1 MGYKLLSRMEAIPAF
16 VYGDQ
21 PGPAALEVRMKN
33 NFASHVFDQEKMR
46 QALPPQIF
54 RKFMRTVD
62 QKEPL
67 DADVADE
74 VARAIKKWAERLG
87 VTHFTH
93 WFMPLTG
100 LTAGKQNTFLE
111 WEGQRR
117 IVALFSGRD
126 LIKGEPDAS
135 SFPHGGMRSTFEA
148 RGYTAWDPCSP
159 VFAVKNRRSCILF
172 IPSVFY
178 GYNGC
183 VLDKKT
189 PLLRSLR
196 RLNDIALKILARF
209 NQRASW
215 VKNMVG
221 PEQEFFLIHERDFQK
236 RADLKT
242 SGRLIFG
249 ARPPRGQQMG
259 DHYFGAIPDAVLH
272 FLEDVEEE
280 AMNLGIPIKTRH
292 NEVAPN
298 QFEIAP
304 LYEEA
309 NIASDHNQL
318 LMDLL
323 TRIARNHGMVCLLHE
338 KPFAFFNGSGKH
350 INWSLMDSRGR
361 NLFTPGSTKSS
372 RLVFL
377 SFLAGFVCGMN
388 RYHDLLQ
395 AVLASPGNELRL
407 GGHEAPPPII
417 SIFLGDELQGI
428 IDDPQGFVSGK
439 FRKSKMVRFE
449 EFVPAILHDL
459 SDRNRTSPVAFTGNK
474 FEFRMPGSSASLAF
488 PVSVINLMVAAGLTE
503 VFEALERT
511 RDEKTLIQRLQR
523 ILSENSGIIFAGDN
537 YNASWV
543 GEARRRGL
551 YVPVSVPDTVD
562 RLQEEKNIRLFE
574 AFSVL
579 SREEIKARAD
589 IKIEIYVKTVEME
602 LRVARY
608 LLRAYIIPAALKNQ
622 AMLLEAVRQFPSQIL
637 AKRPAMLDNQRA
649 FIAKF
654 TEKINRAMEMLSRLD
669 EDNEK
674 LKKGSERARAQFCTR
689 VIRPHLA
696 EAASL
701 VEKIEERVDREFW
714 TLPRVTDILFR

>member
-1 MGYKLLSRMEAIPAF
+1 MNEK
-16 VYGDQ
+16 
-21 PGPAALEVRMKN
+21 
-33 NFASHVFDQEKMR
+33 FASNVFDLEKMK
-46 QALPPQIF
+46 QTLPPQIF
-54 RKFMRTVD
+54 KKFMRTVD
-62 QKEPL
+62 QKKSL
-67 DADVADE
+67 DSEVADFL
-74 VARAIKKWAERLG
+74 AREIKQWAEAMG

-111 WEGQRR
+111 WEGTGKIISR
-117 IVALFSGRD
+117 FSGRD

-159 VFAVKNRRSCILF
+159 VFVVKNRKNCVLF

-189 PLLRSLR
+189 PLLRSLK
-196 RLNDIALKILARF
+196 LINDISLKILAKF
-209 NQRASW
+209 NQRAGW

-221 PEQEFFLIHERDFQK
+221 AEQEFFLVHEKDYQK
-236 RADLKT
+236 RPDLKT
-242 SGRLIFG
+242 VGRLIFG

-259 DHYFGAIPDAVLH
+259 DHYMGAIPEPVLH

-280 AMNLGIPIKTRH
+280 ALKLGIPVKTRH

-309 NIASDHNQL
+309 NIAADHNQL

-323 TRIARNHGMVCLLHE
+323 IRVACSHGMACLLHE

-350 INWSLMDSRGR
+350 LNWSLLDSSGR
-361 NLFTPGSTKSS
+361 NLFTPGDSKTR

-377 SFLAGFVCGMN
+377 SFLSGFLCGIH
-388 RYHDLLQ
+388 RHHDLLQ

-407 GGHEAPPPII
+407 GGHEAPPSII
-417 SIFLGDELQGI
+417 SVYLGEELQGI
-428 IDDPQGFVSGK
+428 IDDPQAFVAGK
-439 FRKSKMVRFE
+439 FRKSKLVRFE
-449 EFVPAILHDL
+449 EFVPPIFHDL

-474 FEFRMPGSSASLAF
+474 FEFRMPGSSASLSLPIA
-488 PVSVINLMVAAGLTE
+488 VINLMVAAGLDE
-503 VFEALERT
+503 VVEAIT
-511 RDEKTLIQRLQR
+511 PLQKEPEIVR
-523 ILSENSGIIFAGDN
+523 ALQKIVAAHTGIVFAGDN
-537 YNASWV
+537 YCSDWHE
-543 GEARRRGL
+543 EARRRGL
-551 YVPVSVPDTVD
+551 FIPVSVPATID
-562 RLQEEKNIRLFE
+562 RLKEEKNALLFE
-574 AFSVL
+574 QYALL
-579 SREEIKARAD
+579 SRQELAARAD

-622 AMLLEAVRQFPSQIL
+622 TLLLEAVRQYPPEPLVKNPDLLHHQH
-637 AKRPAMLDNQRA
+637 A

-654 TEKINRAMEMLSRLD
+654 TAKINRAMEMVSLLD

-674 LKKGSERARAQFCTR
+674 LKEGDERERARFCSAS
-689 VIRPHLA
+689 IRPHLA
-696 EAASL
+696 EAAAL

-714 TLPRVTDILFR
+714 TLPRVTDMLFR

>member
-1 MGYKLLSRMEAIPAF
+1 MTQS
-16 VYGDQ
+16 
-21 PGPAALEVRMKN
+21 
-33 NFASHVFDQEKMR
+33 FASHVFDLEKMK
-46 QALPPQIF
+46 QTLPPQIF
-54 RKFMRTVD
+54 KKFMRTVD
-62 QKEPL
+62 QKKSL
-67 DADVADE
+67 DSEVADFL
-74 VARAIKKWAERLG
+74 AREIKQWAEAMG

-111 WEGQRR
+111 WEGNSKIISR
-117 IVALFSGRD
+117 FSGRD

-159 VFAVKNRRSCILF
+159 VFVIKNRKNCVLF

-196 RLNDIALKILARF
+196 LINDISLKILAKF

-221 PEQEFFLIHERDFQK
+221 AEQEFFLVREGDYQQRP
-236 RADLKT
+236 DLKT
-242 SGRLIFG
+242 VGRLIFG

-259 DHYFGAIPDAVLH
+259 DHYFGAIPEAVLH

-280 AMNLGIPIKTRH
+280 ALKLGIPVKTRH

-298 QFEIAP
+298 QFEMAP

-309 NIASDHNQL
+309 NIAADHNQL

-323 TRIARNHGMVCLLHE
+323 IRIARNHGMICLLHE
-338 KPFAFFNGSGKH
+338 KPFTFFNGSGKH
-350 INWSLMDSRGR
+350 INWSLMDSQGR
-361 NLFTPGSTKSS
+361 NLFTPGDNKNS

-377 SFLAGFVCGMN
+377 SFLAGFICGMY

-407 GGHEAPPPII
+407 GGHEAPPAII
-417 SIFLGDELQGI
+417 SVFLGDELQGV
-428 IDDPQGFVSGK
+428 IDDPQAFIAGK

-488 PVSVINLMVAAGLTE
+488 PISVINLLVAAGLTE
-503 VFEALERT
+503 VNKAIEKT
-511 RDEKTLIQRLQR
+511 QDEKTLIHKLQH
-523 ILSENSGIIFAGDN
+523 ILSENSGILFAGDN
-537 YNASWV
+537 YNSNWHK
-543 GEARRRGL
+543 EARRRGL
-551 YVPVSVPDTVD
+551 FIPVSVPETVD

-574 AFSVL
+574 AFAIL

-602 LRVARY
+602 LRVARN
-608 LLRAYIIPAALKNQ
+608 LLRVHIIPAALKNQ
-622 AMLLEAVRQFPSQIL
+622 AMLLEAIRQFPQEIL
-637 AKRPAMLDNQRA
+637 AKKPAMLKNQLA

-654 TEKINRAMEMLSRLD
+654 TEKINRAMEMVSWLD
-669 EDNEK
+669 EDNDK
-674 LKKGSERARAQFCTR
+674 LKKGTDRARAQFCTKF
-689 VIRPHLA
+689 VRPHLA
-696 EAASL
+696 EAATL
-701 VEKIEERVDREFW
+701 VEKIEERVDCDFW
-714 TLPRVTDILFR
+714 KLPRVTDILFR

>member
-1 MGYKLLSRMEAIPAF
+1 MTQS
-16 VYGDQ
+16 
-21 PGPAALEVRMKN
+21 
-33 NFASHVFDQEKMR
+33 FASHVFDLEKMKK
-46 QALPPQIF
+46 ALPPQIF
-54 RKFMRTVD
+54 KKFMRTVD
-62 QKEPL
+62 QKKSL
-67 DADVADE
+67 DAEVADFL
-74 VARAIKKWAERLG
+74 ARAIKQWAEQMG
-87 VTHFTH
+87 VSHFTH

-111 WEGQRR
+111 WEGNRR
-117 IVALFSGRD
+117 IISRFSGRD

-159 VFAVKNRRSCILF
+159 VFVIKNRKNCVLF

-196 RLNDIALKILARF
+196 LINDISLKILTKF

-215 VKNMVG
+215 VKNMIG
-221 PEQEFFLIHERDFQK
+221 AEQEFFLVHEKDYQK
-236 RADLKT
+236 RPDLKT
-242 SGRLIFG
+242 VGRLIFG

-259 DHYFGAIPDAVLH
+259 DHYFGAIPEAVLH

-280 AMNLGIPIKTRH
+280 ALKLGIPVKTRH

-309 NIASDHNQL
+309 NIAADHNQL

-323 TRIARNHGMVCLLHE
+323 IRIARNHGMVCLLHE
-338 KPFAFFNGSGKH
+338 KPLAFFNGSGKH
-350 INWSLMDSRGR
+350 INWSLMDSQGR
-361 NLFTPGSTKSS
+361 NLFTPGDNKNS

-377 SFLAGFVCGMN
+377 SFLAGFIYGMN

-407 GGHEAPPPII
+407 GGHEAPPAII
-417 SIFLGDELQGI
+417 SVFLGDELQGV
-428 IDDPQGFVSGK
+428 IDDPQAFIAGK

-488 PVSVINLMVAAGLTE
+488 PISVINLLVAAGLTE
-503 VFEALERT
+503 VHKAIEKT
-511 RDEKTLIQRLQR
+511 QDEKTLIHKLQH
-523 ILSENSGIIFAGDN
+523 IISEHSAIVFAGDN
-537 YNASWV
+537 YNSDWHK
-543 GEARRRGL
+543 EARKRKL
-551 YVPVSVPDTVD
+551 FIPVSVPETID

-574 AFSVL
+574 TFAIL

-602 LRVARY
+602 LRVARN

-622 AMLLEAVRQFPSQIL
+622 AMLLEAIRQFPREIL
-637 AKRPAMLDNQRA
+637 AKRPAMLKNQLA

-654 TEKINRAMEMLSRLD
+654 TEKINRAMEMVSLLD
-669 EDNEK
+669 EDNDK
-674 LKKGSERARAQFCTR
+674 LKEGADRTRAQFCTKF
-689 VIRPHLA
+689 IRPHLA
-696 EAASL
+696 AAAAL

-714 TLPRVTDILFR
+714 KLPRVTDILFR

>member
-1 MGYKLLSRMEAIPAF
+1 MTQS
-16 VYGDQ
+16 
-21 PGPAALEVRMKN
+21 
-33 NFASHVFDQEKMR
+33 FASNVFDLEKMKK
-46 QALPPQIF
+46 ALPPQIF
-54 RKFMRTVD
+54 KKFMRTVD
-62 QKEPL
+62 QKKSL
-67 DADVADE
+67 DAEVADFL
-74 VARAIKKWAERLG
+74 ARAIKQWAEQMG
-87 VTHFTH
+87 VSHFTH

-111 WEGQRR
+111 WEGNRR
-117 IVALFSGRD
+117 IISRFSGRD

-159 VFAVKNRRSCILF
+159 VFVVKNRKNCVLF

-178 GYNGC
+178 GFNGC

-196 RLNDIALKILARF
+196 LINDISLKILTQF

-215 VKNMVG
+215 VKNMIG
-221 PEQEFFLIHERDFQK
+221 AEQEFFLVHEKDYQK
-236 RADLKT
+236 RPDLKT
-242 SGRLIFG
+242 VGRLIFG

-259 DHYFGAIPDAVLH
+259 DHYFGAIPEAVLH

-280 AMNLGIPIKTRH
+280 ALKLGIPVKTRH

-309 NIASDHNQL
+309 NIAADHNQL

-323 TRIARNHGMVCLLHE
+323 IRIARNHGMVCLLHE

-350 INWSLMDSRGR
+350 INWSLMDSQGR
-361 NLFTPGSTKSS
+361 NLFTPGDNKNS

-377 SFLAGFVCGMN
+377 SFLAGFIYGMN

-395 AVLASPGNELRL
+395 AVLTSPGNELRL
-407 GGHEAPPPII
+407 GGHEAPPGII
-417 SIFLGDELQGI
+417 SVFLGDELQGV
-428 IDDPQGFVSGK
+428 IDDPQAFIAGK

-488 PVSVINLMVAAGLTE
+488 PISVINLLVAAGLTE
-503 VFEALERT
+503 VYKIIEKT
-511 RDEKTLIQRLQR
+511 KDEKTLIHKLQH
-523 ILSENSGIIFAGDN
+523 IISEHSAIVFAGDN
-537 YNASWV
+537 YNSDWHK
-543 GEARRRGL
+543 EARKRKL
-551 YVPVSVPDTVD
+551 FIPVSVPETID

-574 AFSVL
+574 TFAIL

-602 LRVARY
+602 LRVARN

-622 AMLLEAVRQFPSQIL
+622 AMLLEAIRQFPREIL
-637 AKRPAMLDNQRA
+637 AKRPAMLKNQLA

-654 TEKINRAMEMLSRLD
+654 TEKINRAMEMVSLLD
-669 EDNEK
+669 EDNDK
-674 LKKGSERARAQFCTR
+674 LKEGADRTRAQFCTKF
-689 VIRPHLA
+689 IRPHLA
-696 EAASL
+696 AAAAL

-714 TLPRVTDILFR
+714 KLTRVTDILFR

>member
-1 MGYKLLSRMEAIPAF
+1 
-16 VYGDQ
+16 
-21 PGPAALEVRMKN
+21 MKKK
-33 NFASHVFDQEKMR
+33 FADHVFDLEKMK
-46 QALPPQIF
+46 QALPPKIF
-54 RKFMRTVD
+54 KKFMCTVD
-62 QKEPL
+62 QKKTL
-67 DADVADE
+67 DADVADAM
-74 VARAIKKWAERLG
+74 ARAIKKWAEQLG

-111 WEGQRR
+111 WEGNRTIISR
-117 IVALFSGRD
+117 FSGRD

-159 VFAVKNRRSCILF
+159 VFLEKDRKNCVLF

-196 RLNDIALKILARF
+196 LINDVSLKILAKF

-221 PEQEFFLIHERDFQK
+221 AEQEFFLVHEKDFQK
-236 RADLKT
+236 RPDLKT
-242 SGRLIFG
+242 VGRLIFG

-259 DHYFGAIPDAVLH
+259 DHYFGAIPETVLH

-280 AMNLGIPIKTRH
+280 AVSLGIPVKTRH

-309 NIASDHNQL
+309 NVAADHNQL

-323 TRIARNHGMVCLLHE
+323 IRIARNHGMVCLLHE

-350 INWSLMDSRGR
+350 INWSLMDSQGR
-361 NLFTPGSTKSS
+361 NVFTPGDTKNS

-377 SFLAGFVCGMN
+377 SFLTGFICGMN

-407 GGHEAPPPII
+407 GGHEAPPAII
-417 SIFLGDELQGI
+417 SVFLGDELQGV
-428 IDDPQGFVSGK
+428 IDDPQAFINGK

-488 PVSVINLMVAAGLTE
+488 PISVINLLVAAGLTE
-503 VFEALERT
+503 VTKAIEKT
-511 RDEKTLIQRLQR
+511 QDEKTLIHKLGQ
-523 ILSENSGIIFAGDN
+523 IINENSAIIFAGDN
-537 YNASWV
+537 YNSNWHK
-543 GEARRRGL
+543 EARRRGL
-551 YVPVSVPDTVD
+551 FIPVSVPEMVD

-574 AFSVL
+574 TFAIL

-602 LRVARY
+602 LRVARN
-608 LLRAYIIPAALKNQ
+608 LLRVYIIPAALKNQ
-622 AMLLEAVRQFPSQIL
+622 AMLLEAIRQFPQGIL
-637 AKRPAMLDNQRA
+637 AKKPAMLNNQLA

-654 TEKINRAMEMLSRLD
+654 TQKINRAMEMVSLLD
-669 EDNEK
+669 EDNDK
-674 LKKGSERARAQFCTR
+674 LKEGDERTRAQFCTQ
-689 VIRPHLA
+689 VIRPHLG
-696 EAASL
+696 EAAFL
-701 VEKIEERVDREFW
+701 VEKIEERVDRDFW
-714 TLPRVTDILFR
+714 KLPRVIDILFR

>member
-1 MGYKLLSRMEAIPAF
+1 
-16 VYGDQ
+16 
-21 PGPAALEVRMKN
+21 MKPS
-33 NFASHVFDQEKMR
+33 FASNVFDLEKMK
-46 QALPPQIF
+46 QTLPPQIF
-54 RKFMRTVD
+54 KKFMRTVD
-62 QKEPL
+62 QKKSL
-67 DADVADE
+67 DAEVADFL
-74 VARAIKKWAERLG
+74 ARAIKQWAEQMG
-87 VTHFTH
+87 VSHFTH

-111 WEGQRR
+111 WEGNRR
-117 IVALFSGRD
+117 IISRFSGRD

-159 VFAVKNRRSCILF
+159 VFVVKNRKNCVLF

-196 RLNDIALKILARF
+196 LINDISLKILAKF

-215 VKNMVG
+215 VKNMIG
-221 PEQEFFLIHERDFQK
+221 AEQEFFLVHEKDFQK
-236 RADLKT
+236 RPDLKT
-242 SGRLIFG
+242 VGRLIFG

-259 DHYFGAIPDAVLH
+259 DHYMGAIPEAVLH
-272 FLEDVEEE
+272 FLEDVEQE
-280 AMNLGIPIKTRH
+280 AFNLGIPLKTRH

-309 NIASDHNQL
+309 NIAADHNQL

-323 TRIARNHGMVCLLHE
+323 IRKARNHGMVCLLHE

-350 INWSLMDSRGR
+350 INWSLMDSQGR
-361 NLFTPGSTKSS
+361 NLFTPGDNKNS

-377 SFLAGFVCGMN
+377 SFLAGFICGMN

-407 GGHEAPPPII
+407 GGHEAPPAIL
-417 SIFLGDELQGI
+417 SVFLGDELQGV
-428 IDDPQGFVSGK
+428 IDDPQAFISGK

-488 PVSVINLMVAAGLTE
+488 PISVINLLVAAGLTE
-503 VFEALERT
+503 VHKAIEKT
-511 RDEKTLIQRLQR
+511 QDEKTLIHKLQH
-523 ILSENSGIIFAGDN
+523 IISKNSGIIFAGDN
-537 YNASWV
+537 YNANWHK
-543 GEARRRGL
+543 EARRRGL
-551 YVPVSVPDTVD
+551 FIPPSVPETVD
-562 RLQEEKNIRLFE
+562 RLREEKNIRLFE
-574 AFSVL
+574 TFAIL
-579 SREEIKARAD
+579 SREEIKARTD

-602 LRVARY
+602 LRVARN

-622 AMLLEAVRQFPSQIL
+622 AMLLEAIRQFPQKIL
-637 AKRPAMLDNQRA
+637 AKKPAMLKNQLA

-654 TEKINRAMEMLSRLD
+654 TEKINRAMEMVSLLD
-669 EDNEK
+669 EDNDK
-674 LKKGSERARAQFCTR
+674 LKEGADRTRAQFCTKF
-689 VIRPHLA
+689 IRPHLA
-696 EAASL
+696 EAAAL
-701 VEKIEERVDREFW
+701 VEKIEERVDRDFW
-714 TLPRVTDILFR
+714 KLPRVTDILFR

>member
-1 MGYKLLSRMEAIPAF
+1 MNEK
-16 VYGDQ
+16 
-21 PGPAALEVRMKN
+21 
-33 NFASHVFDQEKMR
+33 FASHVFDLEKMKK
-46 QALPPQIF
+46 ALPPQILK
-54 RKFMRTVD
+54 KFLRTVD
-62 QKEPL
+62 QKKTL
-67 DADVADE
+67 DSEVADYL
-74 VARAIKKWAERLG
+74 AGAIKQWAETMG
-87 VTHFTH
+87 VSHFTH

-111 WEGQRR
+111 WEGHSKIISR
-117 IVALFSGRD
+117 FSGRD

-159 VFAVKNRRSCILF
+159 VFVIKNRKHCVLF

-196 RLNDIALKILARF
+196 AINDVSLKILAKF
-209 NQRASW
+209 NQRSGW
-215 VKNMVG
+215 VKNMIG
-221 PEQEFFLIHERDFQK
+221 AEQEFFLVREKDFQN
-236 RADLKT
+236 RPDLKT
-242 SGRLIFG
+242 FGRLLFG
-249 ARPPRGQQMG
+249 AHPPRGQQMG
-259 DHYFGAIPDAVLH
+259 DHYFGAIPEAVLH
-272 FLEDVEEE
+272 FLEDVEAE
-280 AMNLGIPIKTRH
+280 ALKLGIPVKTRH

-309 NIASDHNQL
+309 NIAADHNQL

-323 TRIARNHGMVCLLHE
+323 LRIARNHGMVCLLHE

-350 INWSLMDSRGR
+350 INWSLMDSQGR
-361 NLFTPGSTKSS
+361 NLFTPGDSKNT

-377 SFLAGFVCGMN
+377 SFLAGFICGMN

-395 AVLASPGNELRL
+395 AVLASAGNELRL
-407 GGHEAPPPII
+407 GGHEAPPAII
-417 SIFLGDELQGI
+417 SVFLGDELQGV
-428 IDDPQGFVSGK
+428 IDDPQAFIKGK

-449 EFVPAILHDL
+449 AFVPAILHDL

-488 PVSVINLMVAAGLTE
+488 PISVINLLVSAGLAE
-503 VFEALERT
+503 VVKAIEKIK
-511 RDEKTLIQRLQR
+511 DEKALIHELRE
-523 ILSENSGIIFAGDN
+523 IINENSCIVFAGDN
-537 YNASWV
+537 YHSDWHR
-543 GEARRRGL
+543 EACKRKL
-551 YVPVSVPDTVD
+551 YIPVSVPDTVD
-562 RLQEEKNIRLFE
+562 LLQREKNMRLFE
-574 AFSVL
+574 TFAIL

-602 LRVARY
+602 LRVARN
-608 LLRAYIIPAALKNQ
+608 LLRAHIIPAALKNQ
-622 AMLLEAVRQFPSQIL
+622 AMLLEAVRQFPREIL
-637 AKRPAMLDNQRA
+637 DKNPALLDNQFA

-654 TEKINRAMEMLSRLD
+654 TEKINRAMAMVSLLD

-674 LKKGSERARAQFCTR
+674 LKIGSDRVRAQLCTR
-689 VIRPHLA
+689 FIRPHLA
-696 EAASL
+696 DAAVL

-714 TLPRVTDILFR
+714 TLPRVTDMLFR

>member
-1 MGYKLLSRMEAIPAF
+1 MTQS
-16 VYGDQ
+16 
-21 PGPAALEVRMKN
+21 
-33 NFASHVFDQEKMR
+33 FASNVFDLEKMK
-46 QALPPQIF
+46 QTLPPQIF
-54 RKFMRTVD
+54 KKFMRTVD
-62 QKEPL
+62 QKKSL
-67 DADVADE
+67 DSEVADFL
-74 VARAIKKWAERLG
+74 ARAIKQWAEAMG

-111 WEGQRR
+111 WEGNRR
-117 IVALFSGRD
+117 IISRFSGRD

-159 VFAVKNRRSCILF
+159 VFVVKNRKNCVLF

-196 RLNDIALKILARF
+196 LINDISLKILAKF

-215 VKNMVG
+215 VKNMIG
-221 PEQEFFLIHERDFQK
+221 AEQEFFLVHEKDFQK
-236 RADLKT
+236 RPDLKT
-242 SGRLIFG
+242 VGRLIFG

-259 DHYFGAIPDAVLH
+259 DHYMGAIPEAVLH
-272 FLEDVEEE
+272 FLEDVEQE
-280 AMNLGIPIKTRH
+280 AFNLGIPLKTRH

-309 NIASDHNQL
+309 NIAADHNQL

-323 TRIARNHGMVCLLHE
+323 IRIARNHGMVCLLHE

-350 INWSLMDSRGR
+350 INWSLMDSQGR
-361 NLFTPGSTKSS
+361 NLFTPGDNKNS

-377 SFLAGFVCGMN
+377 SFLAGFICGMN

-407 GGHEAPPPII
+407 GGHEAPPAIL
-417 SIFLGDELQGI
+417 SVFLGDELQGV
-428 IDDPQGFVSGK
+428 IDDPQAFISGK

-488 PVSVINLMVAAGLTE
+488 PISVINLLVAAGLTE
-503 VFEALERT
+503 VHKAIEKT
-511 RDEKTLIQRLQR
+511 QDEKTLIHKLQH
-523 ILSENSGIIFAGDN
+523 IISKNSGIIFAGDN
-537 YNASWV
+537 YNANWHK
-543 GEARRRGL
+543 EARRRGL
-551 YVPVSVPDTVD
+551 FIPPSVPETVD
-562 RLQEEKNIRLFE
+562 RLREEKNIRLFE
-574 AFSVL
+574 TFAIL
-579 SREEIKARAD
+579 SREEIKARTD

-602 LRVARY
+602 LRVARN

-622 AMLLEAVRQFPSQIL
+622 AMLLEAIRQFPQKIL
-637 AKRPAMLDNQRA
+637 AKKPAMLKNQLA

-654 TEKINRAMEMLSRLD
+654 TEKINRAMEMVSLLD
-669 EDNEK
+669 EDNDK
-674 LKKGSERARAQFCTR
+674 LKEGADRTRAQFCTKF
-689 VIRPHLA
+689 IRPHLA
-696 EAASL
+696 EAAAL
-701 VEKIEERVDREFW
+701 VEKIEERVDRDFW
-714 TLPRVTDILFR
+714 KLPRVTDILFR

>member
-1 MGYKLLSRMEAIPAF
+1 MNEK
-16 VYGDQ
+16 
-21 PGPAALEVRMKN
+21 
-33 NFASHVFDQEKMR
+33 FASHVFDLEKMK
-46 QALPPQIF
+46 QTLPPQIF
-54 RKFMRTVD
+54 KKFMRTVD
-62 QKEPL
+62 QKKSL
-67 DADVADE
+67 DSEVADFL
-74 VARAIKKWAERLG
+74 AREIKQWAEAMG

-111 WEGQRR
+111 YDGIGKIISR
-117 IVALFSGRD
+117 FSGRD

-159 VFAVKNRRSCILF
+159 VFVVKNRKNNVLF

-196 RLNDIALKILARF
+196 LINDISLKILAKF

-221 PEQEFFLIHERDFQK
+221 AEQEFFLVHEKDFQK
-236 RADLKT
+236 RPDMKT
-242 SGRLIFG
+242 VGRLIFG

-259 DHYFGAIPDAVLH
+259 DHYFGAIPEAVLH

-280 AMNLGIPIKTRH
+280 ALKLGIPVKTRH

-298 QFEIAP
+298 QFEMAP

-309 NIASDHNQL
+309 NIAADHNQL

-323 TRIARNHGMVCLLHE
+323 TRIARSHGMACLLHE

-350 INWSLMDSRGR
+350 INWSLVDSQGR
-361 NLFTPGSTKSS
+361 NLFTPGDNKNS

-377 SFLAGFVCGMN
+377 SFLTGFICGMN

-407 GGHEAPPPII
+407 GGHEAPPAII
-417 SIFLGDELQGI
+417 SVFLGDELQGV
-428 IDDPQGFVSGK
+428 IDDPQAFITGK

-449 EFVPAILHDL
+449 KFVPAILHDL

-474 FEFRMPGSSASLAF
+474 FEFRMPGASASLSF
-488 PVSVINLMVAAGLTE
+488 PIAVINLMVAAGLTE
-503 VFEALERT
+503 VHESIASLQDEHAMIGAL
-511 RDEKTLIQRLQR
+511 Q
-523 ILSENSGIIFAGDN
+523 GIVDAHTDIVFGGDN
-537 YNASWV
+537 YCSDWHE
-543 GEARRRGL
+543 EARRRSL
-551 YVPVSVPDTVD
+551 FIPESVPVTID
-562 RLQEEKNIRLFE
+562 RMKEEKNALLFE
-574 AFSVL
+574 QYALL
-579 SREEIKARAD
+579 SRQEIAARAD

-622 AMLLEAVRQFPSQIL
+622 TLLLEAVRQYPPEPLVKNPDLLHHQH
-637 AKRPAMLDNQRA
+637 A

-654 TEKINRAMEMLSRLD
+654 TEKINRAMEMVSLLD

-674 LKKGSERARAQFCTR
+674 LKEGDERERARFCSAN
-689 VIRPHLA
+689 IRPHLA
-696 EAASL
+696 EAAAL

-714 TLPRVTDILFR
+714 TLPRVTDMLFR

>member
-1 MGYKLLSRMEAIPAF
+1 MTQS
-16 VYGDQ
+16 
-21 PGPAALEVRMKN
+21 
-33 NFASHVFDQEKMR
+33 FASNVFDLEKMK
-46 QALPPQIF
+46 QTLPPQIF
-54 RKFMRTVD
+54 KKFMRTVD
-62 QKEPL
+62 QKKSL
-67 DADVADE
+67 DSEVADFL
-74 VARAIKKWAERLG
+74 ARAIKQWAKQMG
-87 VTHFTH
+87 VSHFTH

-111 WEGQRR
+111 WEGNRR
-117 IVALFSGRD
+117 IISRFSGRD

-159 VFAVKNRRSCILF
+159 VFVVKNRKNCVLF

-196 RLNDIALKILARF
+196 LINDISLKILAKF
-209 NQRASW
+209 NQRAGW
-215 VKNMVG
+215 VKNMIG
-221 PEQEFFLIHERDFQK
+221 AEQEFFLVHEKDFQK
-236 RADLKT
+236 RPDLKT
-242 SGRLIFG
+242 VGRLIFG

-259 DHYFGAIPDAVLH
+259 DHYMGAIPEAVLH
-272 FLEDVEEE
+272 FLEDVEQE
-280 AMNLGIPIKTRH
+280 AFNLGIPVKTRH

-309 NIASDHNQL
+309 NIAADHNQL

-323 TRIARNHGMVCLLHE
+323 IRIARNHGMVCLLHE

-350 INWSLMDSRGR
+350 INWSLMDSQGR
-361 NLFTPGSTKSS
+361 NLFTPGDNKNS

-377 SFLAGFVCGMN
+377 SFLAGFIYGLN

-407 GGHEAPPPII
+407 GGHEAPPAII
-417 SIFLGDELQGI
+417 SVFLGDELQGV
-428 IDDPQGFVSGK
+428 IDDPRAFISGK

-449 EFVPAILHDL
+449 EFVPPILHDL

-488 PVSVINLMVAAGLTE
+488 PISVINLLVAAGLTE
-503 VFEALERT
+503 VYKIIEKT
-511 RDEKTLIQRLQR
+511 QDEKMLIHKLQH
-523 ILSENSGIIFAGDN
+523 IISENSGIIYAGDN
-537 YNASWV
+537 YNANWHK
-543 GEARRRGL
+543 EARRRGL
-551 YVPVSVPDTVD
+551 FIPLSVPETVD
-562 RLQEEKNIRLFE
+562 RLREEKNIKLFE
-574 AFSVL
+574 TFAIL
-579 SREEIKARAD
+579 SPEEIKARTD

-602 LRVARY
+602 LRVARN

-622 AMLLEAVRQFPSQIL
+622 AMLLEAIRQFPREIL
-637 AKRPAMLDNQRA
+637 AKKPAMLKNQLA

-654 TEKINRAMEMLSRLD
+654 TEKINRAMEMVSLLD
-669 EDNEK
+669 EDNDK
-674 LKKGSERARAQFCTR
+674 LKEGDDRTRAQFCTKF
-689 VIRPHLA
+689 IRPHLA
-696 EAASL
+696 EAAAL
-701 VEKIEERVDREFW
+701 VEKIEERVDSDFW
-714 TLPRVTDILFR
+714 KLPRMTDILFR

>member
-1 MGYKLLSRMEAIPAF
+1 MNEK
-16 VYGDQ
+16 
-21 PGPAALEVRMKN
+21 
-33 NFASHVFDQEKMR
+33 FASNVFDLEKMK
-46 QALPPQIF
+46 QTLPPQIF
-54 RKFMRTVD
+54 KKFMRTVD
-62 QKEPL
+62 QKKSL
-67 DADVADE
+67 DSEVADFL
-74 VARAIKKWAERLG
+74 AREIKQWAEAMG

-111 WEGQRR
+111 WEGNSR
-117 IVALFSGRD
+117 IISRFSGRD

-159 VFAVKNRRSCILF
+159 VFVVKNRKNCVLF

-189 PLLRSLR
+189 PLLRSLK
-196 RLNDIALKILARF
+196 LINDISLKILSKF
-209 NQRASW
+209 KQRAGW
-215 VKNMVG
+215 VKNMIG
-221 PEQEFFLIHERDFQK
+221 AEQEFFLIHEKDYQK
-236 RADLKT
+236 RPDLKT
-242 SGRLIFG
+242 VGRLIFG
-249 ARPPRGQQMG
+249 AHPPRGQQMG
-259 DHYFGAIPDAVLH
+259 DHYMGAIPEAVLH
-272 FLEDVEEE
+272 FLEDMEEE
-280 AMNLGIPIKTRH
+280 ALKLGIPVKTRH

-309 NIASDHNQL
+309 NIAADHNQL

-323 TRIARNHGMVCLLHE
+323 IRIARNHGMVCLLHE

-350 INWSLMDSRGR
+350 INWSLMDSQGR
-361 NLFTPGSTKSS
+361 NLFNPGDNKNS

-377 SFLAGFVCGMN
+377 SFLTGFICGMN

-407 GGHEAPPPII
+407 GGHEAPPAII
-417 SIFLGDELQGI
+417 SVFLGDELQGI
-428 IDDPQGFVSGK
+428 IDDPQAFITGK

-488 PVSVINLMVAAGLTE
+488 PISVINLLVAAGLTE
-503 VFEALERT
+503 VYNAIEKT
-511 RDEKTLIQRLQR
+511 QDEKTLIHKLQH
-523 ILSENSGIIFAGDN
+523 IISENSGIIFAGDN
-537 YNASWV
+537 YNSNWHK
-543 GEARRRGL
+543 EARRRGL
-551 YVPVSVPDTVD
+551 FIPISVPETVD
-562 RLQEEKNIRLFE
+562 RLKEEKNILLFE
-574 AFSVL
+574 RFAIL

-589 IKIEIYVKTVEME
+589 IKIEIYVKTIEME
-602 LRVARY
+602 LRVARN
-608 LLRAYIIPAALKNQ
+608 LLRVFIIPAALKNQ
-622 AMLLEAVRQFPSQIL
+622 AMLLEAIRQFPQEIL
-637 AKRPAMLDNQRA
+637 AKKPAMLKNQLA

-654 TEKINRAMEMLSRLD
+654 TEKINRAMEMVSLLD
-669 EDNEK
+669 EDNDK
-674 LKKGSERARAQFCTR
+674 LKEGTDRTRAQFCTKF
-689 VIRPHLA
+689 IRPHLA
-696 EAASL
+696 EAATL
-701 VEKIEERVDREFW
+701 VEKIEERVDHDFW
-714 TLPRVTDILFR
+714 TLPRVTDMLFR